1 MPFIFSLLLLLSFST
16 PQQAH
21 AATLLQ
27 DVTTISKAKVLEIKS
42 QTLEAVP
49 GTDTT
54 TTVQTLV
61 AEVIDGPDKGSVVT
75 FDNDFVVLKAGDLFY
90 LSKVVSAESGQ
101 TIYSVNDAYRLN
113 AILFF
118 VILFVLLVVI
128 FGGWQGIRGLVSL
141 IGSLALILYV
151 LLPGI
156 LHGIS
161 PIFLSIVVA
170 SLIIVVGSYITH
182 GFTKTTTSAV
192 LGMIITVALSGLL
205 AYYAIGATHLT
216 GFESEESVF
225 LNLDTS
231 GSINFVGLLLG
242 GMLIGLLGVLYDAA
256 IGQAVAVDELHRVAP
271 HLSRLTIYKRAIR
284 IGKEHIGALVN
295 TLAIAYVGVSLPL
308 LLLFSTSSYPILQ
321 LINREN
327 FATEIIRT
335 MIGSIGLVLAVP
347 ITTLIA
353 VLLLVRSQK
362 DRTNEAGLKSEEEAL
377 EHFEHHH

>member
-141 IGSLALILYV
+141 IGSLALV